1 MNNYH
6 VRMEE
11 GKAFL
16 CCGKAGCPSVS
27 KDNEGLVVITD
38 DYGSTVKMKEE
49 EAELIHHALAHV
61 NDNLEGETSCEPRPE
76 KFGIQPP
83 DTELSE

>member
-6 VRMEE
+6 KRMEE

-27 KDNEGLVVITD
+27 KDSEGLVVITD
-38 DYGSTVKMKEE
+38 DYGNSVKMKDE
-49 EAELIHHALAHV
+49 EAEMIHMALAHV
-61 NDNLEGETSCEPRPE
+61 ACDLNDDTSCEPKPE
-76 KFGIQPP
+76 NFGGTAP
-83 DTELSE
+83 ES